1 VDKSSKKPIIGVS
14 TSHHGGFVPW
24 IFIWWSVLQAGGRA
38 FRITPKGQRPADELQ
53 GLVLSGGSDVAP
65 QLFGEEPVLRDE
77 ISKATRRRWWSLL
90 PRFAVSM
97 CIYALRF
104 IFGLKRSPAED
115 PERDRLESALMDD
128 AIARRIPVLGICRGM
143 QFINVHFGGN
153 LHQHLGVF
161 YGETAHPHT
170 VLPHKRVILVE
181 GSRLHD
187 ILGATRLKVNALHYQ
202 AVKDLGEGIGVSA
215 RDEAGI
221 VQALEHCKLPFVIGV
236 QWHPE
241 FLPQLSI
248 QRKLFRALVQNAQ
261 QLQTE
266 RRNA

>member
-1 VDKSSKKPIIGVS
+1 MS

-24 IFIWWSVLQAGGRA
+24 IFIWWSVWLAGGRA
-38 FRITPKGQRPADELQ
+38 FRITPKSQRPADELQ

-65 QLFGEEPVLRDE
+65 QLFGEEPVLRYE
-77 ISKATRRRWWSLL
+77 ISKATRRRWLSLL

-104 IFGLKRSPAED
+104 IFGLKRSPTQD
-115 PERDRLESALMDD
+115 PERDQLESTLMDD
-128 AIARRIPVLGICRGM
+128 AISRGIPVLGICRGM
-143 QFINVHFGGN
+143 QFINVYFEGS
-153 LHQHLGVF
+153 LHQHLGEF
-161 YGETAHPHT
+161 YGETAYPHT
-170 VLPHKRVILVE
+170 VLPHKRVVLVE

-202 AVKDLGEGIGVSA
+202 AVKDLGEGIAVSA
-215 RDEAGI
+215 QDEAGI

-241 FLPQLSI
+241 FLPQFAV
-248 QRKLFRALVQNAQ
+248 QRKLFHALVREAQ
-261 QLQTE
+261 
-266 RRNA
+266 RFAS